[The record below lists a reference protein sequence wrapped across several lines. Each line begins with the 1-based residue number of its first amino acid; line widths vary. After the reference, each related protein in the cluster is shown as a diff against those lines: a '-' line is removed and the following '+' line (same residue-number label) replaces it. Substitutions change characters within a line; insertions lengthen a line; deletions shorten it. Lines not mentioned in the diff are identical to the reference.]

1 MVETHRRV
9 SSCIRRNPVDG
20 ARENRFLEGTWAQEH
35 QTLSCDQRWEENEAD
50 SMIRLAAVHPDSSI
64 AIARLRD
71 EIAEHDAKKRE
82 DEAAKNVLDSVNE
95 TAED

>member
-1 MVETHRRV
+1 
-9 SSCIRRNPVDG
+9 
-20 ARENRFLEGTWAQEH
+20 
-35 QTLSCDQRWEENEAD
+35 
-50 SMIRLAAVHPDSSI
+50 MIRLAAVHPDSSI